1 MDPFLL
7 THGITDALF
16 DIGPGCT
23 PPSLRDQTIRGWL
36 LANKA
41 ATADPTIIGPTK
53 PLLIIGA
60 GLAGCVTALTA
71 ASLGVPTTIIDRAD
85 KPLNVQFGCDSRV
98 ICPAQYDWP
107 AHHWPDGGLPWTI
120 NKIPLLWRQARAGDL
135 ALGLGRE
142 FLDAVDRSPLLTFLP
157 HTEVP
162 EDERTAL
169 KDEVPQG
176 DFRINFID
184 VNTKVPDPNG
194 PYKFAAVF
202 SCLGPGEERSTL
214 DAYSGF
220 RFWELDPFSQPD
232 LNLSVT
238 PKVYISGAG
247 DGALQDFLRIATGRE
262 TAKEIFLSL
271 PAQIRD
277 FIERKVRTKEE
288 NFKRNHSWFVQKD
301 HDMFQQIHDHHSTI
315 IDEVLDQRESE
326 LHPVLGPML
335 SRLSHWTLRL
345 AYRCDHFTN
354 YYCLNGILTLLVGR
368 YWERQTGTSLLY
380 PQTDTR
386 TVKGVNHECQNRPWH
401 CHGQDHEVHA
411 ETFCCYPTTST
422 ARVDGPFNVVILRHG
437 PGLPRASFFGLPVEY
452 RRQLLP
458 YYI

>member
-41 ATADPTIIGPTK
+41 ATANPNIIGGDK

-71 ASLGVPTTIIDRAD
+71 ARLGVQTTVIDRAD
-85 KPLNVQFGCDSRV
+85 QPLNVQFGCDSRV

-107 AHHWPDGGLPWTI
+107 AHHWPDGVLPWSK
-120 NKIPLLWRQARAGDL
+120 NKIPVLWRQARAGDL

-142 FLDAVDRSPLLTFLP
+142 FLEAVNRSSLLTFLP

-162 EDERTAL
+162 DAERRAL
-169 KDEVPQG
+169 KDQVPQG
-176 DFRINFID
+176 DFHINLVD
-184 VNTKVPDPNG
+184 ANTKTVDPDG
-194 PYKFAAVF
+194 PHKFAAVF
-202 SCLGPGEERSTL
+202 SCLGPGIERSTL
-214 DAYSGF
+214 GTYSGF
-220 RFWELDPFSQPD
+220 RFWEMDPFSQPD
-232 LNLSVT
+232 LNLSLT
-238 PKVYISGAG
+238 PRVYISGAG

-262 TAKEIFLSL
+262 TAREIFLSL
-271 PAQIRD
+271 PEGIRD
-277 FIERKVRTKEE
+277 FIECEVRAKEE
-288 NFKRNHSWFVQKD
+288 NFKRSHSWFVQND
-301 HDMFQQIHDHHSTI
+301 HNILQQIHDYHSKI
-315 IDEVLDQRESE
+315 IDEVLNDRESE
-326 LHPVLGPML
+326 LQSALQPML
-335 SRLSHWTLRL
+335 SRLGEWTIRL

-354 YYCLNGILTLLVGR
+354 YYCLNGILTLLVAR
-368 YWERQTGTSLLY
+368 YWERTTGTSLLW
-380 PQTDTR
+380 PQTDTIA
-386 TVKGVNHECQNRPWH
+386 VKGIDHQCNKLPWV
-401 CHGQDHEVHA
+401 CHGQDHEVQSQ
-411 ETFCCYPTTST
+411 TLCCYATTSLT
-422 ARVDGPFNVVILRHG
+422 HINGPFKVVILRHG
-437 PGLPRASFFGLPVEY
+437 PGLPSESFFGLPVEL